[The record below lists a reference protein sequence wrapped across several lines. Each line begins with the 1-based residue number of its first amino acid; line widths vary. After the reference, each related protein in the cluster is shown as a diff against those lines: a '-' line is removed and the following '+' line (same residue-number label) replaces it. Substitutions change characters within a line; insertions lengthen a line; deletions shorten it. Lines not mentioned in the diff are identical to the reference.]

1 MTTECTS
8 ENGKICVDVQD
19 VCKSFGEHEV
29 LKGISFNVRCGE
41 IFVIMGPSGSG
52 KSVLLKHLVG
62 LEHPT
67 SGRVM
72 IDRHEITSPELLS
85 QYRIAMVFQSGALLS
100 SLTVSENVG
109 LYLREHRLKPP
120 EEIEAIVKE
129 KLAIVGL
136 TGAEN
141 KTPTELSGGMKKR
154 VAIARA
160 LVMDPQLI
168 LYDEPTSELD
178 PLISVTIGEEI
189 VRMRETTGAT
199 SVVVTHD
206 RDMGFGIA
214 DRMAIIR
221 HGEILAMGTPDEV
234 RNCPSEEVQTFL
246 KASFQRKEKATAS

>member
-1 MTTECTS
+1 MS
-8 ENGKICVDVQD
+8 PRLRILPLG
-19 VCKSFGEHEV
+19 G
-29 LKGISFNVRCGE
+29 LGE
-41 IFVIMGPSGSG
+41 IGKNMTVVEYDERILVIDAGLMFPTPDMPGIDL
-52 KSVLLKHLVG
+52 VLPDFSYLV
-62 LEHPT
+62 E
-67 SGRVM
+67 R
-72 IDRHEITSPELLS
+72 
-85 QYRIAMVFQSGALLS
+85 A
-100 SLTVSENVG
+100 
-109 LYLREHRLKPP
+109 

-246 KASFQRKEKATAS
+246 KASFQRKQKETES